1 MQVFFDS
8 HVHSQY
14 SDDSEQTFA
23 EIYRAAVEKGLCGLT
38 VTDHAN
44 LSIIEE
50 DSTFECIAASAKE
63 AKNTNKRFGNEV
75 QVFCG
80 VEVSEHFDD
89 PDNTQKILN
98 LADYDAVIGSVHRLE
113 FGRWKDFYSKISF
126 DESFPLEELYGY
138 MDKYFKYLLRVA
150 EQADYDILAHLTCP
164 LRYIN
169 GKYHRGLRLEPY
181 REVIDEIL
189 HCLLQRNKALEVNTS
204 GIRGIYDN
212 LMPDL
217 WIIQRYFDMGG
228 RLITLG
234 SDAHTPDRVGNAFE
248 ETATML
254 SQIGFPG
261 YYHYEHRQPQFTMF
275 AGMAPVAE
283 RT

>member
-1 MQVFFDS
+1 MIQEFYDS

-23 EIYRAAVEKGLCGLT
+23 EIYHAAVKRGLRGLT

-50 DSTFECIAASAKE
+50 DRTFESITASAQE
-63 AKNTNKRFGNEV
+63 AKNANRCFGNEV
-75 QVFCG
+75 RIFCG

-89 PDNTQKILN
+89 MNNTNQLLH
-98 LADYDAVIGSVHRLE
+98 LADYDVVIGSVHRIE
-113 FGRWKDFYSKISF
+113 FGGWKDFYSKIVF
-126 DESFPLEELYGY
+126 DESFHTEELYGY
-138 MDKYFKYLLRVA
+138 MGRYFEYLLRVA

-189 HCLLQRNKALEVNTS
+189 HCVLRRNKSLEVNTS
-204 GIRGIYDN
+204 GIRGMYDN
-212 LMPDL
+212 LMPDRS
-217 WIIQRYFDMGG
+217 IIQRYFDIGG

-234 SDAHTPDRVGNAFE
+234 SDAHTPSRVGNAFE
-248 ETATML
+248 ETVNLL
-254 SQIGFPG
+254 SKIGFHG
-261 YYHYEHRQPQFTMF
+261 YYHYEHRQPKFTIF
-275 AGMAPVAE
+275 
-283 RT
+283 

>member
-1 MQVFFDS
+1 MQDFFDS

-23 EIYRAAVEKGLCGLT
+23 EIYRAAAERGLRGLT

-50 DSTFECIAASAKE
+50 DRTFESIAASAKE
-63 AKNTNKRFGNEV
+63 AKTANKRFGSEV
-75 QVFCG
+75 QVFFG

-89 PDNTQKILN
+89 SDNTQKILH
-98 LADYDAVIGSVHRLE
+98 LADYDVVIASVHRLE

-138 MDKYFKYLLRVA
+138 MDRYFEYLLRVA
-150 EQADYDILAHLTCP
+150 EQADYDTLAHLTCP

-181 REVIDEIL
+181 RRTIDEIL
-189 HCLLQRNKALEVNTS
+189 LCLLRRNKALEVNTS

-234 SDAHTPDRVGNAFE
+234 SDAHTPGRVGNAFE
-248 ETATML
+248 ETAILL
-254 SQIGFPG
+254 SEIGFPG
-261 YYHYEHRQPQFTMF
+261 YYHYEHRQPQFTAF
-275 AGMAPVAE
+275 RGIGLVADGS
-283 RT
+283 